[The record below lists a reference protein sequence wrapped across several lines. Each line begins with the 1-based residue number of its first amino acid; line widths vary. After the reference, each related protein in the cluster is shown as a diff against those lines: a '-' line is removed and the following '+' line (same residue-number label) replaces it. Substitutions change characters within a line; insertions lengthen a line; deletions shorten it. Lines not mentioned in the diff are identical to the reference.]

1 VKTRPIRWAVL
12 LGFSS
17 WRLPRLLSRQ
27 ESGGSD
33 AGQLQMFLPLPI
45 LGIAIVSRSSVTA
58 FLKYLRKKFRQM
70 RLNLGCNR
78 NSKVGIKEEEEDDQS
93 YLDNWG
99 Y

>member
-1 VKTRPIRWAVL
+1 
-12 LGFSS
+12 
-17 WRLPRLLSRQ
+17 
-27 ESGGSD
+27 
-33 AGQLQMFLPLPI
+33 
-45 LGIAIVSRSSVTA
+45 
-58 FLKYLRKKFRQM
+58 M